1 MHILTFAHLHIN
13 YPMDTLEEMKEQLT
27 LLHHKLENERIVNDR
42 LIRRV
47 ISRNAGRIN
56 RDGLFITLVA
66 ALGIPYC
73 IAIFWWMGISWAF
86 TIVTSLFFIIAIVY
100 TRYNLN
106 MVRTEHLAACTL
118 AEVTQRIVRMK
129 RLYARWLRFS
139 IPFLIIWAIWFA
151 YEIMS
156 LVGTSA
162 EERRAILIGGA
173 VGGAIGIV
181 LGITTYRRTQ
191 RLANEI
197 LDGIKDC
204 TTEGE

>member
-1 MHILTFAHLHIN
+1 
-13 YPMDTLEEMKEQLT
+13 MDTFEEMKEQLA
-27 LLHHKLENERIVNDR
+27 LLHHKLESEQIVNDR

-56 RDGLFITLVA
+56 RDGLFIILVA
-66 ALGIPYC
+66 ALAIPYC
-73 IAIFWWMGISWAF
+73 ITVFWWMSISWAF
-86 TIVTSLFFIIAIVY
+86 TIVTTLFFIIAIVY
-100 TRYNLN
+100 TRYNLS
-106 MVRTEHLAACTL
+106 MVRTQHLAACTL
-118 AEVTQRIVRMK
+118 AEVTQRVVRMK
-129 RLYARWLRFS
+129 LLYARWLRFS

-162 EERRAILIGGA
+162 EERHAILIGGA
-173 VGGAIGIV
+173 VGGAIGIAW
-181 LGITTYRRTQ
+181 GIVAYRRTQ

-204 TTEGE
+204 TPNEA